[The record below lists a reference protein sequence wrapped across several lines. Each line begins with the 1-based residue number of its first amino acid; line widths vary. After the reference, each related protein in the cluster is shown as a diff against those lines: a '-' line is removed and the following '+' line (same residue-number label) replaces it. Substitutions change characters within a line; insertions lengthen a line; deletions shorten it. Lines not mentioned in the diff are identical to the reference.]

1 MSGTY
6 TASLE
11 DMQAW
16 ARGIMQVREPDF
28 IIGDNYIKRWWVVPR
43 NDMSNLYL
51 HWMTGDDD
59 DRALHD
65 HPWQNTSII
74 LAGGYVEITPAGSFE
89 RKPGE
94 VVKREAADA
103 HRLVLHRDDAG
114 KPIPALTLFATG
126 QWERDWGFHCPNGWV
141 PWREFVDERD
151 TGQVGRGCGEHAEQ
165 VQP

>member
-16 ARGIMQVREPDF
+16 ARGIMQVRQPDF
-28 IIGDNYIKRWWVVPR
+28 VIGDNYIKRWWVVPR

-51 HWMTGDDD
+51 HLMTGDDD

-65 HPWQNTSII
+65 HPWENTSII
-74 LAGGYVEITPAGSFE
+74 LAGGYTEITPDGSFE

-94 VVKREAADA
+94 VIKRRAADA

-114 KPIPALTLFATG
+114 KPIPCLTLFATG
-126 QWERDWGFHCPNGWV
+126 QWERDWGFHCPKGWV

-151 TGQVGRGCGEHAEQ
+151 TGQVGRGCGEMA
-165 VQP
+165 